1 MTWHERLR
9 TIDNR
14 WLYAALALFVAAPV
28 FVRMR
33 PAIPASPETLGV
45 YRAVENV
52 PPGKLVMV
60 LSTWDAGTIGECE
73 GQTNGLIEHLMRKGV
88 PFVIWTT
95 NPASPPFYN
104 RIVRSA
110 ARRYGRV
117 YGRDWVDCGYKAPA
131 DQLKYAVQMLSRD
144 FQGYMRTDARGV
156 PIGQWPLTRNV
167 RGATDFDL
175 LISIGYNPAVEFIQ
189 FVQGVYGTQVA
200 FAIAA
205 INSTTCYSYID
216 SRQIVGML
224 VGARG
229 GAEYETL
236 VHRPGKG
243 VDIIVAQSFG
253 HLLIILAIVVAN
265 VAVYAGRRAE
275 RRRKS

>member
-1 MTWHERLR
+1 MNWPERLQKL
-9 TIDNR
+9 DNR
-14 WLYAALALFVAAPV
+14 WLYTALAVFVAAPV

-33 PAIPASPETLGV
+33 PSIPASPETLGV
-45 YRAVENV
+45 YRAIRNV
-52 PPGKLVMV
+52 PPGKLVMI

-73 GQTNGLIEHLMRKGV
+73 GQTNGLIDDLMRRGT
-88 PFVIWTT
+88 PFIIWTS

-104 RIVRSA
+104 RIVQSA

-131 DQLKYAVQMLSRD
+131 DQLKYALQMLSRD
-144 FQGYMRTDARGV
+144 FQGYMRTDARGT
-156 PIGQWPLTRNV
+156 PIGQLPLTRHV
-167 RGATDFDL
+167 KGATDFDL
-175 LISIGYNPAVEFIQ
+175 LISIGYNPVVEFIQ
-189 FVQGVYGTQVA
+189 FMQGVYGTHVA

-216 SRQIVGML
+216 SHQIVGML

-253 HLLIILAIVVAN
+253 HLLIILAILVAN
-265 VAVYAGRRAE
+265 AATLAARHAA
-275 RRRKS
+275 RRRSP